1 MYHIQKNCLG
11 VSVGY
16 QRAPGTSEKKKN
28 AWYQRALRC
37 QLRGRHFHPWA
48 GRLRF
53 SGEAHL
59 GPAALTQSSSFSSGV
74 GLQIES
80 QLLLCCA
87 PAVYMLADAPA
98 VAAAVFGFEHLI
110 SYCNYTKRSFGPT
123 SRGQGRRLC
132 HAMPNYRP
140 GEVNPKQQLHFCCR
154 SPCESRDCC
163 AAVAVPSGSE
173 LPSSLMLIQSVV
185 HNTSPAPLFLF
196 SFFFYLVPR
205 YVYAGTY
212 VPGTRATSPP
222 KKEQKAY

>member
-1 MYHIQKNCLG
+1 M
-11 VSVGY
+11 GY

-37 QLRGRHFHPWA
+37 QLRGRPFHPWA

-53 SGEAHL
+53 SGEAHP
-59 GPAALTQSSSFSSGV
+59 GPATLTQSSSFSCGA

-80 QLLLCCA
+80 RLLLCCA
-87 PAVYMLADAPA
+87 PAVYMLAADAA
-98 VAAAVFGFEHLI
+98 VAAAVFGLEHLI

-173 LPSSLMLIQSVV
+173 LPSSLMLIQQ
-185 HNTSPAPLFLF
+185 
-196 SFFFYLVPR
+196 YII
-205 YVYAGTY
+205 
-212 VPGTRATSPP
+212 RART
-222 KKEQKAY
+222 KAQQ